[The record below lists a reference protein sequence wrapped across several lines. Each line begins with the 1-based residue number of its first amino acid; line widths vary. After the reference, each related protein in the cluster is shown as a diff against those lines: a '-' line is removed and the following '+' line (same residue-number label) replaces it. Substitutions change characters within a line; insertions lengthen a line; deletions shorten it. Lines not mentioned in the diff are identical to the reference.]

1 MKSTN
6 EHTPKIVG
14 SIIISAVMLVGLY
27 VFFLRDSSSNNVAGT
42 NTVAATTDTN
52 SSGSQPSGMSQNTST
67 DTNTST
73 GTSSNASGYTDGV
86 YSATVKYSV
95 PGERNTLNVSLTIG
109 NGQITA
115 VTTDSS
121 YGDHE
126 SSGYIDSFE
135 SKVKSAVVGKPL
147 STSFSSR
154 IGRASLTT
162 SAFYSAIANI
172 KTQAQV

>member
-6 EHTPKIVG
+6 DHTPKIVG

-27 VFFLRDSSSNNVAGT
+27 VFFLKDSSSNNVSAT
-42 NTVAATTDTN
+42 SAVVTTTDT
-52 SSGSQPSGMSQNTST
+52 SSSSSRSSNTSQ
-67 DTNTST
+67 DTNKDTST
-73 GTSSNASGYTDGV
+73 GTSPNASGYTDGV

-126 SSGYIDSFE
+126 SGSYIDSFE
-135 SKVKSAVVGKPL
+135 SKVQSAVVGKPL